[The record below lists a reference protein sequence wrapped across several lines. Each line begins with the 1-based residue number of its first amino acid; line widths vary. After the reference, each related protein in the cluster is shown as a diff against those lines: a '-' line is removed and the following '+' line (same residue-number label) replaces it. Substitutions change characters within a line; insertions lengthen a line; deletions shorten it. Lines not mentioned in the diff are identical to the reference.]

1 MLAKRSGRPFSTI
14 LLAMAAA
21 GLSAPGCTMTPR
33 QYWDSLRGE
42 GFPEWSDKTAS
53 GVRGDAKGAKPSGFF
68 TDKRSD
74 QIEQDLGGG
83 F

>member
-1 MLAKRSGRPFSTI
+1 MRRPPMPRVLTPVV
-14 LLAMAAA
+14 A
-21 GLSAPGCTMTPR
+21 GSCTMTPR
-33 QYWDSLRGE
+33 QYWESLRGE
-42 GFPEWSDKTAS
+42 GFPEWSDKGGP
-53 GVRGDAKGAKPSGFF
+53 GVRGNATAAKPSGFF

>member
-1 MLAKRSGRPFSTI
+1 MLAKRSGWPFSAI
-14 LLAMAAA
+14 LFAIVAA

-33 QYWDSLRGE
+33 QYWESLRGE
-42 GFPEWSDKTAS
+42 GFTGWSDKAGA
-53 GVRGDAKGAKPSGFF
+53 GVRGDTSAAKPSGFF
-68 TDKRSD
+68 TDRRSD